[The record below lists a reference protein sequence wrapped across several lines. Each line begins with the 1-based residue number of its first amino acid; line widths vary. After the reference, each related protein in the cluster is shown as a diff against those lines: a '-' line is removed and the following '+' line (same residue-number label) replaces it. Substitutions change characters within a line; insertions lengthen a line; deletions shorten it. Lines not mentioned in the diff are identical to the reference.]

1 MRDQAMVIQKASTA
15 SLAQSLLLLALLVA
29 ASVISIN
36 AQAQCVGDCGEP
48 AQEATES
55 STTAQWSEEQCDKV
69 KKASGRYLK
78 LSAQAMKKSHNADDL
93 QAKETAFKAG
103 VALNQMAANTA
114 GVYDVFCKD

>member
-1 MRDQAMVIQKASTA
+1 MATQKVSAA
-15 SLAQSLLLLALLVA
+15 SLIPSLLLPALLVV
-29 ASVISIN
+29 ASVISFS
-36 AQAQCVGDCGEP
+36 ARAQCVGDCGEP
-48 AQEATES
+48 TQEAAES
-55 STTAQWSEEQCDKV
+55 SATAQWPEEQCDKV

-114 GVYDVFCKD
+114 SIYEVFCKD